1 MIVELNSLC
10 SIWNISEMENIMG
23 DCIIKLDTKNKIK
36 KHSKKSAIINLPQN
50 TKEIFTMSKTNF
62 KR

>member
-23 DCIIKLDTKNKIK
+23 DCIIKLDIWCILFFQGSDSKIEILK
-36 KHSKKSAIINLPQN
+36 KQDFIESPHKVY
-50 TKEIFTMSKTNF
+50 
-62 KR
+62 